1 MVMFWRNA
9 ILVLSQ
15 AARSLL
21 FGIEPQ
27 DPLTLGVGFGVFG
40 AVGGPGQT
48 PDALNEGE
56 QRTPAAYRTLAR
68 GGNYVVARRIERLI
82 EHLVSQDTVDRE
94 KRTSAMTEE
103 EKDKAKAAAVA
114 SVGAGVGSAG
124 GATVGVLELA
134 ARGAATGLSAGLVIG
149 LGAAAGAGIAYGI
162 YRIFKKRKS

>member
-1 MVMFWRNA
+1 MLDLRLDSPWM
-9 ILVLSQ
+9 
-15 AARSLL
+15 
-21 FGIEPQ
+21 GH
-27 DPLTLGVGFGVFG
+27 
-40 AVGGPGQT
+40 GGLACGTGLRASKPRDRCFSAGQT

-162 YRIFKKRKS
+162 YRLFKKRTS